1 MATPVSNPKQSG
13 KVKEP
18 ELGTQPIL
26 THEKSLTVKIGKGSE
41 ASDIVDQQ
49 LVSLGTQLV
58 TQLNVL
64 FRTSRIH
71 GRTNTALDQPVEAIL
86 TLVKTLAQD
95 KAVVLRVQ
103 NDFLFLGEMHLKMNA
118 HLMAVFTGVID
129 NLNAWKI
136 GALSFGST
144 LQSKDLREFAY
155 QFVTLDPATHSFAGL
170 AQKLKD
176 QAVQGIDLEESRF
189 VTIRRSDDTNR
200 QGKLLAKSRYAK
212 AAETVGEMVQTVH
225 DGRAPSFKQAK
236 RAIQNIVD
244 LMMDDEAVLL
254 GLTTLR
260 CHDQYTHNHSVNV
273 ALLSLALGNR
283 VGYPKAE
290 LADLGLAAL
299 FHDLGKA
306 SIPAEVLNK
315 PGEFTEDEWARMR
328 AHPTEGVIS
337 LTRLRGITNLPGR
350 MAAAAFEHHMNFD
363 FSGYPKITVPWNQS
377 LTGRILMIADCYDA
391 MTSSRV
397 YRREPMPPEKV
408 LKMMFAKSAQS
419 FDPVLLKLF
428 INCVGI
434 VPIGSLVLLDTN
446 ELAVVLRSSQDKEKA
461 ERPCVKVLTDVDGKP
476 IDGPEVD
483 LTETNPEGVYTRS
496 IVRMVDNT
504 EYRFDTSRYFV

>member
-1 MATPVSNPKQSG
+1 MPASSPKQSG
-13 KVKEP
+13 KTKEP
-18 ELGTQPIL
+18 ELANQPIL
-26 THEKSLTVKIGKGSE
+26 THEKSLTAKIGKGSE

-49 LVSLGTQLV
+49 LVSLGTHLV

-64 FRTSRIH
+64 FKTSRIH

-95 KAVVLRVQ
+95 KNVVLRLQ

-118 HLMAVFTGVID
+118 HLMALFTGVID
-129 NLNAWKI
+129 SLNAWRI
-136 GALSFGST
+136 GALSFAST

-155 QFVTLDPATHSFAGL
+155 QFVTLDPATHSFADL
-170 AQKLKD
+170 VQRLKD
-176 QAVQGIDLEESRF
+176 QAVQGVDLEESRF
-189 VTIRRSDDTNR
+189 VTIRRGDQTNR
-200 QGKLLAKSRYAK
+200 QGKLLAKSGYAK
-212 AAETVGEMVQTVH
+212 AAGTVGEMVQTVR
-225 DGRAPSFKQAK
+225 DGRAPSFKHAK
-236 RAIQNIVD
+236 KAIQNIVD
-244 LMMDDEAVLL
+244 LMVDDEAVLL

-273 ALLSLALGNR
+273 AVLSLALGNR

-306 SIPAEVLNK
+306 SIPSEVLNK

-328 AHPTEGVIS
+328 NHPTEGVIN
-337 LTRLRGITNLPGR
+337 LTKLRGITNLPGR
-350 MAAAAFEHHMNFD
+350 MAAAAFEHHMNYD
-363 FSGYPKITVPWNQS
+363 FSGYPKITVPWKQS

-446 ELAVVLRSSQDKEKA
+446 ELAVVLRPSQDRENA
-461 ERPCVKVLTDVDGKP
+461 ERPVVKLLTNAEGNP
-476 IDGPEVD
+476 IEGPEVA
-483 LTETNPEGVYTRS
+483 LTETDSAGAYTRS

-504 EYRFDTSRYFV
+504 EHRFDTSRYFV

>member
-1 MATPVSNPKQSG
+1 MATPVSNPKQAGPSQD
-13 KVKEP
+13 P
-18 ELGTQPIL
+18 ELAGQPIL
-26 THEKSLTVKIGKGSE
+26 THEKSLTAKIAKGSE

-64 FRTSRIH
+64 FKTSRIH

-86 TLVKTLAQD
+86 TLVKTLAHD
-95 KAVVLRVQ
+95 KTVVLRLQ

-129 NLNAWKI
+129 SLNAWRI
-136 GALSFGST
+136 GALSFAST

-155 QFVTLDPATHSFAGL
+155 QFVTLDPATHSFADL
-170 AQKLKD
+170 AQRLKD
-176 QAVQGIDLEESRF
+176 QGVQGIDPEESKF
-189 VTIRRSDDTNR
+189 VTLRSGDR
-200 QGKLLAKSRYAK
+200 KKHGKLLAKSGYAK
-212 AAETVGEMVQTVH
+212 AAGTVGEMVQTVR

-273 ALLSLALGNR
+273 AVLSLALGNR

-337 LTRLRGITNLPGR
+337 LTKLRGITNLPGR
-350 MAAAAFEHHMNFD
+350 MAAAAFEHHMNYD
-363 FSGYPKITVPWNQS
+363 FSGYPKITVPWKQS

-397 YRREPMPPEKV
+397 YRREPMSPDKV

-428 INCVGI
+428 VNCVGI

-446 ELAVVLRSSQDKEKA
+446 ELAVVLRQSQDREKA
-461 ERPCVKVLTDVDGKP
+461 ERPCVKVLTDADGKP

-483 LTETNPEGVYTRS
+483 LTETDSAGAYARS